1 MKCYCGNHQPFEQ
14 CCFLI
19 INGSKKAE
27 TPEQLMRS
35 RYSAYAIKNAQ
46 YIYHTYA
53 LKSQK
58 EQSIEEIKAW
68 AEQTQ
73 WLKLTIK
80 NTNNCFTA
88 NCNDLENI
96 KDITGE
102 NSSLPTVEFCALYIH
117 NKSFCQMSEISRFTL
132 ESSLGKNQWRY
143 LDGEIVEHIEISPPK
158 RNELCLC
165 QSKKKFKH
173 CCSSKL
179 T

>member
-1 MKCYCGNHQPFEQ
+1 MNCYCGNHQLFEQ

-19 INGSKKAE
+19 INGIKEAE

-35 RYSAYAIKNAQ
+35 RYSAYATKNAQ
-46 YIYHTYA
+46 YIYQTYA

-58 EQSIEEIKAW
+58 RQSIEEIKNW

-73 WLKLTIK
+73 WLNLTIEQTKECFKENFKAIK
-80 NTNNCFTA
+80 NNN
-88 NCNDLENI
+88 
-96 KDITGE
+96 
-102 NSSLPTVEFCALYIH
+102 SPLPTVTFCALYIH

-132 ESSLGKNQWRY
+132 ENNLWRY

-158 RNELCLC
+158 RNDRCLC
-165 QSKKKFKH
+165 QSNRKFKH
-173 CCSSKL
+173 CCASKI